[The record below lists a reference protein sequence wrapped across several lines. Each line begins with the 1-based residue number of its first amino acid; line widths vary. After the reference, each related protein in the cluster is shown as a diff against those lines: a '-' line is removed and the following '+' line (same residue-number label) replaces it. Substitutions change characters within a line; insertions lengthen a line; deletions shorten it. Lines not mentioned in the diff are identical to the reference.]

1 MPYTEN
7 EITKNLPVGN
17 MAHGIDGVT
26 LTQSSEGIHK
36 FNPDSDTCCGELL
49 LNFNI
54 NAVILNGNIVI
65 EMYKNET
72 YIYFCSDDFSIG
84 AVSKCMDEALD
95 YLSVKLSHVAAL
107 IRSILLSL
115 VGIVLFNEEEACTLS
130 CQQRA
135 FEMFGK

>member
-17 MAHGIDGVT
+17 MAHGIDGVA

-36 FNPDSDTCCGELL
+36 FNPDCDTCCGELV
-49 LNFNI
+49 LNFNV
-54 NAVILNGNIVI
+54 NAVIVDGNIVI

-72 YIYFCSDDFSIG
+72 YIYFCSDDFSIE
-84 AVSKCMDEALD
+84 AVSKCIDEALD
-95 YLSVKLSHVAAL
+95 YLSVKLPHKAAL

-115 VGIVLFNEEEACTLS
+115 VGIVMFNEEEACTS
-130 CQQRA
+130 SSQERA
-135 FEMFGK
+135 FEMFDK

>member
-17 MAHGIDGVT
+17 MVHGIDGEA

-36 FNPDSDTCCGELL
+36 FNPDCDTCCGELV
-49 LNFNI
+49 LNFNV
-54 NAVILNGNIVI
+54 NAVIVNGNIVI
-65 EMYKNET
+65 EMYKKNI
-72 YIYFCSDDFSIG
+72 YICFCNDDFSIG
-84 AVSKCMDEALD
+84 ALSKCMDEALD
-95 YLSVKLSHVAAL
+95 YLSVKLSHKAAL

-115 VGIVLFNEEEACTLS
+115 VGIVMFNEEEACTS
-130 CQQRA
+130 SSQERA